1 MDSRRHHRWRRHM
14 AKPDVPFVTIFFSSF
29 RWSKTFVKM
38 GDFQSPIVF
47 LGGSTKNRY
56 SSRKT
61 NQYQEDNT
69 NSYRENHQRK
79 PLWKWRSCE
88 IRRRKK
94 QLLNAKQTRLGL
106 SESIFPPE
114 AGKFTA
120 GHWLSPSPA
129 RASSRWCP
137 STTRLLFWHGFS
149 FSSLFSLIL
158 VILANW

>member
-1 MDSRRHHRWRRHM
+1 MFRSS
-14 AKPDVPFVTIFFSSF
+14 PFFFLLSDDRKRS
-29 RWSKTFVKM
+29 WKWATFNLRL
-38 GDFQSPIVF
+38 FF
-47 LGGSTKNRY
+47 LVDRQRTVIRPGKQTR
-56 SSRKT
+56 
-61 NQYQEDNT
+61 YQEDNT

-88 IRRRKK
+88 IRRKK

-149 FSSLFSLIL
+149 FSSLFFLLFWLYWLIDREEK
-158 VILANW
+158 